1 MIRRLLIAIVL
12 LAGTASLAAAQTRVT
27 FLLRNGQRIVGD
39 MTYKGGSAYTLNGKD
54 YPSGDVAVI
63 AYIPNDP
70 TPQEVSQIPTVDN
83 NPSELE
89 RHVFAMRDGTLVFG
103 KIYKFSPDGN
113 IVTFDQREGG
123 RHDVAA
129 SNLARIYVNPA
140 AARVI
145 YAPILAALGS
155 QSNGQAQ
162 NGTRGNRN
170 GRRGVATGG
179 SPDFGG
185 QIRVP
190 GNTQWM
196 PSGVNVHAGDTLRFN
211 VTGQVNAP
219 GNRNNG
225 QGRAINRQRSLPL
238 GNAPAGALIGRVE
251 NSRPFLISDQAVQMP
266 ADGQLYFGINDN
278 SVAGNTGDYYV
289 TISR

>member
-1 MIRRLLIAIVL
+1 
-12 LAGTASLAAAQTRVT
+12 
-27 FLLRNGQRIVGD
+27 
-39 MTYKGGSAYTLNGKD
+39 MTYKGGSDYTLNGKD
-54 YPSGDVAVI
+54 YPSSDVAVI

-70 TPQEVSQIPTVDN
+70 TPQEVNQVPTVDN

-113 IVTFDQREGG
+113 ILTFDQREGG

-129 SNLARIYVNPA
+129 SNLARVYVNPA
-140 AARVI
+140 AARVV
-145 YAPILAALGS
+145 YAPILAALGN
-155 QSNGQAQ
+155 QSNGQGQ
-162 NGTRGNRN
+162 PGTRGNRN
-170 GRRGVATGG
+170 GRRGAATGG
-179 SPDFGG
+179 SADFGG

-196 PSGVNVHAGDTLRFN
+196 PSGVNVHAGDMLRFS

-219 GNRNNG
+219 GNNDNRNNG
-225 QGRAINRQRSLPL
+225 RQGRATNRQRSLPV

-251 NSRPFLISDQAVQMP
+251 NSQPFLISNQSSVRMP
-266 ADGQLYFGINDN
+266 ADGQLYLGINDS

-289 TISR
+289 TVSR